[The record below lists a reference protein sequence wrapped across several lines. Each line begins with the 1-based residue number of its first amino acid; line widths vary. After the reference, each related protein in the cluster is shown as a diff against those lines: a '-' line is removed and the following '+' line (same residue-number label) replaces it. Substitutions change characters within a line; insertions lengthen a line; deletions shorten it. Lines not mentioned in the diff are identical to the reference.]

1 MNTLSIS
8 DIFSNLSFYQENYLS
23 ILQNPEQY
31 YTKIEQAY
39 FEVWPFAE
47 KQLYLGDLLQL
58 WFSEKWL
65 INAQCKLLTDT
76 TSKNNQATIQ
86 REHDLYL
93 FQLVGS
99 TFSGANH
106 AKVWSVS
113 EQKVIHVAL
122 DRVFKY
128 YCFFESIDRPNQP
141 IHFSLNHFKHAV

>member
-23 ILQNPEQY
+23 ILQNSEHY
-31 YTKIEQAY
+31 YTEVEHAY
-39 FEVWPFAE
+39 FEVWPFGE
-47 KQLYLGDLLQL
+47 KKLFLGDLLQL

-65 INAQCKLLTDT
+65 INAKCRLLTDAST
-76 TSKNNQATIQ
+76 QNTQQSIQ

-106 AKVWSVS
+106 AKVWSIS
-113 EQKVIHVAL
+113 EQKVVHIAL

-128 YCFFESIDRPNQP
+128 YCFFESIERPKTAQLP
-141 IHFSLNHFKHAV
+141 FNHFKHAI